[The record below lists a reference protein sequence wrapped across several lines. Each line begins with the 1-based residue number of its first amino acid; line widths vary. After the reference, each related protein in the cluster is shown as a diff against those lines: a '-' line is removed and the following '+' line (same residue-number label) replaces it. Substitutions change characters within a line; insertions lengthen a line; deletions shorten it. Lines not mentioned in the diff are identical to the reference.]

1 MFSRRTSSF
10 WSRILGLA
18 QKHFSVGRLGRFHPF
33 KRRYDDSSDEFE
45 PSIALNPDR
54 TPLAAP
60 RDSGPRRPASDAR
73 G

>member
-18 QKHFSVGRLGRFHPF
+18 QKHFSAGRLGRSYAF
-33 KRRYDDSSDEFE
+33 KRPYDDSRDEFKR
-45 PSIALNPDR
+45 SIALNPNR

-60 RDSGPRRPASDAR
+60 REGADFDHA
-73 G
+73 